1 MQLGIIIVED
11 LQQEHHRLT
20 GLFIEMCNTAAQETE
35 NPNLVS
41 AALLTAAA
49 NYNSYVITGNAG
61 YLNETGIDEL
71 TTRFRANLQALQDI
85 KKAEH
90 EKALAAAKTTAPE

>member
-1 MQLGIIIVED
+1 MNE
-11 LQQEHHRLT
+11 LQKEHHRLS
-20 GLFIEMCNTAAQETE
+20 GLFIEMCNTASQETE
-35 NPNLVS
+35 NPSLVA

-49 NYNSYVITGNAG
+49 NYNSFVITGNSG
-61 YLNETGIDEL
+61 YLNETGIDDL

-90 EKALAAAKTTAPE
+90 EKALATNEKT